1 MKLKFNIL
9 KIMTNKKLKLI
20 KKLINELY
28 FDELNNKSNDF
39 DKVFETITDDLK
51 YILKNKI

>member
-1 MKLKFNIL
+1 
-9 KIMTNKKLKLI
+9 MTNKKLKLV

-39 DKVFETITDDLK
+39 EKVFETITDDLK
-51 YILKNKI
+51 FILKNKI

>member
-1 MKLKFNIL
+1 
-9 KIMTNKKLKLI
+9 MTNKKLKLI

>member
-1 MKLKFNIL
+1 
-9 KIMTNKKLKLI
+9 MTNKKLKLV

-51 YILKNKI
+51 FILKNKI

>member
-9 KIMTNKKLKLI
+9 KIMTNKKLKLV

>member
-1 MKLKFNIL
+1 
-9 KIMTNKKLKLI
+9 MTNKKLKLI
-20 KKLINELY
+20 KKLKNELY